1 MPNQLLHRISK
12 LKRLSALLMLI
23 PLIGLAVS
31 ACTSTQTRFSR
42 FEAVDSSGE
51 LREFLLYWN
60 SELPQSWYGGAAKV
74 SPIKLRTQC
83 SDEIIKFHSG
93 EDCGVDAAARPA
105 GLAAGWC
112 GDPQHLLSSAG
123 RQLSS
128 EQPLCGW
135 ITDGAADDVSARRS
149 LKDDGQASVAELGE
163 TIRLTMNCFPE
174 ASIASQKQ
182 ASKEKQGERKAGA
195 LLRASPVPYT
205 LRIRSTPA
213 DSLNARMP
221 ELNSKV
227 CGS

>member
-1 MPNQLLHRISK
+1 MPKQFLQRLSK
-12 LKRLSALLMLI
+12 LKRPPACLTLI
-23 PLIGLAVS
+23 PFIALAIS

-60 SELPQSWYGGAAKV
+60 AELPQSWYGGAARV
-74 SPIKLRTQC
+74 SPIRLKTQC
-83 SDEIIKFHSG
+83 SDEVIEFHAG
-93 EDCGVDAAARPA
+93 EDCGVEAAARPA

-135 ITDGAADDVSARRS
+135 ITDDAQASAAD
-149 LKDDGQASVAELGE
+149 LGD
-163 TIRLTMNCFPE
+163 TINLTINCFPE

-213 DSLNARMP
+213 DSLSARLP